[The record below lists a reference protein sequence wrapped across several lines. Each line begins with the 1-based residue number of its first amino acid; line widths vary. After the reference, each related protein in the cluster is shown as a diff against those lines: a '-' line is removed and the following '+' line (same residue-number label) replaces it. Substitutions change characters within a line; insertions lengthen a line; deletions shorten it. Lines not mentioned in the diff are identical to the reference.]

1 VLRNVLVLACL
12 AIVAAVAAPS
22 LMRVAPQ
29 TVALRPSAAKPAADV
44 GRGSVILNADRD
56 GHFRVEATIAGRRV
70 PMMVDTGATVVA
82 MSYEQAETLGLVRSG
97 DRFDVPVSTA
107 NGTSA
112 AKRVVLRDVRVGSI
126 VVRDVTALVM
136 RPGVMDGNLL
146 GMSFLGRL
154 KRMESSRGR
163 LTLEY

>member
-1 VLRNVLVLACL
+1 V
-12 AIVAAVAAPS
+12 
-22 LMRVAPQ
+22 
-29 TVALRPSAAKPAADV
+29 RP
-44 GRGSVILNADRD
+44 
-56 GHFRVEATIAGRRV
+56 
-70 PMMVDTGATVVA
+70 
-82 MSYEQAETLGLVRSG
+82 G

-136 RPGVMDGNLL
+136 RRGVMEGNLL